1 MLLRIG
7 TMLNRRLFLTGTAAF
22 AAAAAP
28 VALASA
34 KTRVGFDP
42 TLGLQAATWDAEEAT
57 DPAVRARR
65 VGWLAKH
72 AHEFD
77 SIDFDDDDFEDLEAF
92 GKAAGNA
99 RIVMLGEQTH
109 SDGTTFLAK
118 ARLVRYLHEEMDF
131 DVLAFEGGL
140 YDMHRAWQRIKD
152 GERARTAVGA
162 WSTTREIGRLI
173 DYVGERA
180 DRRRPLE
187 LAGVDCIFSAVSGN
201 RVVDDLVAFLAAH
214 RIETDTIPE
223 WQRFRTT
230 LERMAGGSPQWK
242 ATEEEQRLV
251 LSTIDAL
258 AARIAATVG
267 REATFWRQALKS
279 TKAFTQFR
287 FLMQENAAGTD
298 PNLRDAAMADNLLWL
313 AREAF
318 PERKIIVWAAT
329 FHNLRNPH
337 LIDTRMS
344 EVSYAKFK
352 TMGHLVAEQLGS
364 AVYSVGFTA
373 HAGQYGFV
381 NQEPTPLDLP
391 PVGSLEDVWGATTQQ
406 NAFLDL
412 RRIPAGGEWLQSPI
426 LSRPLGYRPM
436 LADWSQVLD
445 GMVFTRTMRPC
456 RRAR

>member
-1 MLLRIG
+1 
-7 TMLNRRLFLTGTAAF
+7 FLTGTAAF
-22 AAAAAP
+22 AAAATP

-42 TLGLQAATWDAEEAT
+42 TLGLQAATLDSDEGT

-65 VGWLAKH
+65 VGWLQKH

-77 SIDFDDDDFEDLEAF
+77 SIDFDDDEFEDLEAF
-92 GKAAGNA
+92 GKAVGNA

-109 SDGTTFLAK
+109 RDGTTRLAK

-140 YDMHRAWQRIKD
+140 YDMYKAWQRIKD

-162 WSTTREIGRLI
+162 YSATAELRRLI

-180 DRRRPLE
+180 DGRRPLE
-187 LAGVDCIFSAVSGN
+187 LAGVDCLFSADSGN

-214 RIETDTIPE
+214 RIEADTIPE
-223 WQRFRTT
+223 WQRFRTL
-230 LERMAGGSPQWK
+230 LERMPGGSPQWK

-251 LSTIDAL
+251 LSTLDAL
-258 AARIAATVG
+258 AGRIAATPG
-267 REATFWRQALKS
+267 REANFWRQLLKS
-279 TKAFTQFR
+279 TKAFAQFR
-287 FLMQENAAGTD
+287 FQMQADMANAD
-298 PNLRDAAMADNLLWL
+298 PKLRHAEMAEKLLWL

-318 PERKIIVWAAT
+318 PERKVIVSAAT

-337 LIDTRMS
+337 LIDTRVP

-373 HAGQYGFV
+373 HAGQYGGQYGFV
-381 NQEPTPLDLP
+381 YEEPTPLDLP
-391 PVGSLEDVWGATTQQ
+391 PAGSLEDFWGATTQQ

-412 RRIPAGGEWLQSPI
+412 RRIPAGGEWLQAPI

-456 RRAR
+456 RPAR